1 MSQDESLQAIVD
13 SIDVPPTQWEELAS
27 DLLADIVDGQHFR
40 KKRHTILALA
50 EAAYINVSQATVYRM
65 PGCASK
71 VAHYKW
77 RDNDPAYEA
86 AYQFLVGDAAMPGQA
101 RQLREQ
107 EIDEQEHLA
116 ISALAEAKN
125 VLRMASADA
134 AYTLT
139 DALQAKTSHG
149 PKWHERIQ
157 AANSILDRSDTE
169 TATKV
174 APAISVID
182 RAIMKVY
189 HDDDDS
195 MDTMPLQAGLPADE
209 QELLQESDSQ
219 IASPNRH
226 TGNHGSPDN
235 DEDDM
240 ITSTPDKDSRAA
252 LIALRS
258 YDAQNRDSD

>member
-1 MSQDESLQAIVD
+1 MSKDDSLQATTD
-13 SIDVPPTQWEELAS
+13 NQLSQWEELAH
-27 DLLADIVDGQHFR
+27 DLLANIVDGQHYR

-50 EAAYINVSQATVYRM
+50 EAAYINVSQATVYRL

-107 EIDEQEHLA
+107 EIDEQELLA
-116 ISALAEAKN
+116 ISSLAEAKN
-125 VLRMASADA
+125 VLRMAAADA

-149 PKWHERIQ
+149 PKWHERIT
-157 AANSILDRSDTE
+157 AANSILDRSDAE

-182 RAIMKVY
+182 AAIMKVY
-189 HDDDDS
+189 ADEPIHAQ
-195 MDTMPLQAGLPADE
+195 QAGLPADQPPSKEVANAETEKDKSHANNHE
-209 QELLQESDSQ
+209 Q
-219 IASPNRH
+219 H
-226 TGNHGSPDN
+226 
-235 DEDDM
+235 EDAM
-240 ITSTPDKDSRAA
+240 SSSTPDRDSNAA
-252 LIALRS
+252 LLALRS
-258 YDAQNRDSD
+258 YTDKDINQD

>member
-1 MSQDESLQAIVD
+1 MSRDDSLLATNANQP
-13 SIDVPPTQWEELAS
+13 SQWEELAH
-27 DLLADIVDGQHFR
+27 DLLANIVDGQHYR

-50 EAAYINVSQATVYRM
+50 EAAYMNVSQATVYRL

-107 EIDEQEHLA
+107 EIDEQEQLA

-134 AYTLT
+134 AYMLT
-139 DALQAKTSHG
+139 EALQAKTSHG
-149 PKWHERIQ
+149 PKWHERIS
-157 AANSILDRSDTE
+157 AANSILDRSDQE

-182 RAIMKVY
+182 AAIMKVY
-189 HDDDDS
+189 SDDPIDAD
-195 MDTMPLQAGLPADE
+195 LQAGLPANE
-209 QELLQESDSQ
+209 PPSQEVADSE
-219 IASPNRH
+219 IEKGKSHPE
-226 TGNHGSPDN
+226 NHVHDKDAMSS
-235 DEDDM
+235 
-240 ITSTPDKDSRAA
+240 STPDRDSNAA
-252 LIALRS
+252 LLALRS
-258 YDAQNRDSD
+258 YTTKDQV